1 MIHVITGDGAG
12 KTSSAIGKIIRAL
25 GHGSR
30 VLIVQFYKNDEN
42 EGMYRQFVRN
52 FKNGGDV
59 EFVQYGTR
67 CVNPEARERKECKHC
82 GMCMQDKRLL
92 RRRVL
97 SAIRRVKEALN
108 ERDSIVLDEILVA
121 YSLGHISR
129 EEIEELINMAPDKEW
144 YLTGRLWGCPVC
156 IFLES
161 DRCKQ
166 CGKPETFYCPISDYP
181 VPEWLYNIADYV
193 VEVIQWK
200 HPYNKGVKARIGV
213 EY

>member
-42 EGMYRQFVRN
+42 EGMYRQLVRN

-59 EFVQYGTR
+59 ELIQYGTR
-67 CVNPEARERKECKHC
+67 CTNLEARERKECKHC
-82 GMCMQDKRLL
+82 GMCMQNKRLL

-97 SAIRRVKEALN
+97 AAIKKVKEALN

-121 YSLGHISR
+121 YSFGHISR
-129 EEIEELINMAPDKEW
+129 KEIENLIRLAPDKEW
-144 YLTGRLWGCPVC
+144 YLTGRL
-156 IFLES
+156 FYK
-161 DRCKQ
+161 DRNDMYRRA
-166 CGKPETFYCPISDYP
+166 PSEY
-181 VPEWLYNIADYV
+181 VPPWLFSMADYV
-193 VEVIQWK
+193 VYIEQLK
-200 HPYNKGVKARIGV
+200 HPYNRGVKARVGV

>member
-1 MIHVITGDGAG
+1 MIHIITGDGAG

-42 EGMYRQFVRN
+42 EGMYRQLVRN

-67 CVNPEARERKECKHC
+67 CTNPAAREKQECRLC
-82 GMCMQDKRLL
+82 GACMRDKRLL

-97 SAIRRVKEALN
+97 RGLRRVREALN
-108 ERDSIVLDEILVA
+108 VRDSIVLDEVLVA
-121 YSLGHISR
+121 YSFGHISR
-129 EEIEELINMAPDKEW
+129 EEIEGLINEAPEKEW
-144 YLTGRLWGCPVC
+144 YLTGRLWTPDDEKWNSEEYEYRFG
-156 IFLES
+156 I
-161 DRCKQ
+161 
-166 CGKPETFYCPISDYP
+166 P
-181 VPEWLYNIADYV
+181 VPKWLYNITDYF
-193 VEVIQWK
+193 VIIMQLK
-200 HPYNKGVKARIGV
+200 HPLNRGVKARVGV